1 MKFKIGS
8 LVIIKGLEGTPWHN
22 QNGIVIAGEDKT
34 HAPAF
39 DYSILIGD
47 ELVPFYEDELVELV

>member
-22 QNGIVIAGEDKT
+22 QSGIVIAGENKNS
-34 HAPAF
+34 APAF
-39 DYSILIGD
+39 DYNILIGMNWFH
-47 ELVPFYEDELVELV
+47 FYEDELVELI